1 MEAFWL
7 TVTMTFILSKCSATE
22 LNSNSSQ
29 SYYQNNCDPATMVVY
44 RMSLVTNWTEEL
56 FPKSYP
62 KWRPPAQWSQ
72 VFGQTHNSKH
82 RIFSVGQLSSTALKK
97 FSERGDLLRLSKSIS
112 KKSIFDQF
120 TSSAIHK
127 GDGISE
133 QDIFLGDHHTKVE
146 RMNYQTRCTQ
156 SVIYLNLQT
165 IFIELYSS
173 LLITSTFLVSLLCKI
188 VPSPDWFIGIDSLD
202 LCENG
207 HWIES
212 LNISVDPLDAGTQGG
227 LTFTAP
233 RWRLQVPAP
242 IERITSQHPSHR
254 AASFHYPLAKR
265 LPTIATFR
273 FIKIKEYNLDKEDGN
288 EIASNETDVSN
299 LSDENN
305 ETLPENE
312 AYSNST
318 NSVSLLIEA
327 EKVASNVTEKF
338 KKNDKYFPKL
348 FRPKIDSV
356 ITDPE
361 KTNSYTS
368 GNLLK
373 SKLPPRKNAATSSY
387 FRWRK

>member
-133 QDIFLGDHHTKVE
+133 QDIFLGDHHTK
-146 RMNYQTRCTQ
+146 
-156 SVIYLNLQT
+156 
-165 IFIELYSS
+165 
-173 LLITSTFLVSLLCKI
+173 VSLLCKI